1 MLLTKIKASII
12 GRPLKTEQLQEE
24 KLPVWKALP
33 ILSSDALSS
42 VAYGTEQILGV
53 LVVAG
58 AFALWYSLPIS
69 LAIVG
74 LLTLLII
81 SYRLIIDE
89 YPGGGGAYIVSMDNL
104 GWFAGSVAGASLLVD
119 YILTVAVSVTAGTAA
134 ITSAFPILHD
144 HRVAIACGFVLLIM
158 VLNLRGLQESGTI
171 FSVPTYLFIISIV
184 MLVIVGSFKIL
195 FVDGGGTPP
204 PITSHFPEGLTW
216 FLLLR
221 AFSSGCSALTGIEAI
236 SNATPTFR
244 APERKNAG
252 RTLVI
257 LGILLAVLFG
267 GISLLAYLYHLTPV
281 LEETLISQI
290 AEETFGRTAPYF
302 FIQATTALILI
313 LAANTSYSGFPLLAS
328 IMAKDKMMPR
338 MFTARGDRLN
348 YSNGIIVLSL
358 AAILLIIAFHGH
370 TERLIPLYAI
380 GVFTSF
386 TLAQSGMVQR
396 LLKRKPQGWKGR
408 LAISLTGAIVT
419 FIVLL
424 IFAVTKFTEGAWII
438 IVILPVF
445 VYMFSRIYKHYNA
458 VADELRIDISAEKP
472 QIKKQMI
479 VLPVGGI
486 NQVVRNTVSYAR
498 SLDVDVVA
506 LYIAFDEED
515 AKRMKGKWNEWCPDI
530 RLVIMRSRYRSVTRP
545 LLRFIDKLP
554 KYVGDRQVTVLIP
567 QFIPRRWW
575 HSLLHNKTALVIR
588 FILLAR
594 KDIIV
599 STVPFHLKK

>member
-1 MLLTKIKASII
+1 MLTKIKASII

-134 ITSAFPILHD
+134 ITSAFPVLHD
-144 HRVAIACGFVLLIM
+144 HRVAISCGFVFIIM
-158 VLNLRGLQESGTI
+158 ILNLRGLRESGTI

-184 MLVIVGSFKIL
+184 MLVIVGTFKVV
-195 FVDGGGTPP
+195 FAGKGGSPP
-204 PITSHFPEGLTW
+204 TITSHFPEGLTW
-216 FLLLR
+216 FILLR

-244 APERKNAG
+244 APERINAG

-257 LGILLAVLFG
+257 LGALLAMLFG
-267 GISLLAYLYHLTPV
+267 GISVLAYLYHMTP
-281 LEETLISQI
+281 LPEETLISQI
-290 AEETFGRTAPYF
+290 AEETFGRTIPYF

-348 YSNGIIVLSL
+348 YSNGIMVLSF
-358 AAILLIIAFHGH
+358 AAMLLISLFQGH

-396 LLKRKPQGWKGR
+396 LLKHKPHGWKGK

-424 IFAVTKFTEGAWII
+424 IFAITKFTEGAWII
-438 IVILPVF
+438 IVILPIFVF
-445 VYMFSRIYKHYNA
+445 VFSKIYRHYEA
-458 VADELRIDISAEKP
+458 VADELRIDISTVKP

-486 NQVVRNTVSYAR
+486 NQVVSNTIAYAR
-498 SLDVDVVA
+498 SLNVDIVA
-506 LYIAFDEED
+506 LYIAFDEND
-515 AKRMKGKWNEWCPDI
+515 AKRMRDRWKVWCPDI
-530 RLVIMRSRYRSVTRP
+530 RLIIMHSRYRSIIRP
-545 LLRFIDKLP
+545 LLKFIGKLP
-554 KYVGDRQVTVLIP
+554 NYVGDRQVTVLIP

-575 HSLLHNKTALVIR
+575 HRLLHNKTALVIR
-588 FILLAR
+588 WILLTR
-594 KDIIV
+594 KDIVV